1 MGSWSPRETQ
11 DGQDLL
17 LHLLLLSSTKLPEAG
32 GDHGLGLLAPQRE
45 GEQEQQGEE
54 EQGPGVDGGR
64 GSGAPRVHP
73 CHLGEKAGEAV
84 RDGRG
89 HDCSLPPILLKVS
102 PHK

>member
-1 MGSWSPRETQ
+1 MGSWSPWETQ

-54 EQGPGVDGGR
+54 EQGPGVDGR
-64 GSGAPRVHP
+64 CGSGAPRVRP